1 MEILIF
7 CKCKPSRLRGGGGW
21 SCPDEEVLNSSH
33 AMPQQRGLAR
43 LTVTATGRCW
53 SVYPLLQLMHVCIK
67 PAASEAGNKVEASSS
82 LSLLCLSA
90 PQKKKKNYLQYL
102 QNLCCQALACQSKQL
117 GHQLVV
123 CWLIFQDGK
132 ILMLYVWAL

>member
-43 LTVTATGRCW
+43 LTVTATGHCW

-67 PAASEAGNKVEASSS
+67 PAASEAGNKVEAVISQSPLPFCSS
-82 LSLLCLSA
+82 
-90 PQKKKKNYLQYL
+90 KKNLQYL